1 MKSLYLRQTALDEY
15 FLANVA
21 QRVGDRPSRNLA
33 PDDDHHD
40 GDSHDQHDDDDQV
53 KNDVEPK
60 HGMWNML
67 LGKPKLGD
75 LNHMFGH
82 FEQDI
87 NFSFANFFILP
98 SLPHTA
104 SLRSLT
110 NLSLI
115 NVVRIMRRAFAPP
128 KSFDH

>member
-1 MKSLYLRQTALDEY
+1 MEHAAWT
-15 FLANVA
+15 
-21 QRVGDRPSRNLA
+21 
-33 PDDDHHD
+33 
-40 GDSHDQHDDDDQV
+40 
-53 KNDVEPK
+53 
-60 HGMWNML
+60 
-67 LGKPKLGD
+67 GKAWGF
-75 LNHMFGH
+75 NHMFGH

-87 NFSFANFFILP
+87 DFSFANFFILP
-98 SLPHTA
+98 SIPRIA